1 MKFIT
6 VRDLRTSPAQIWKTL
21 PEEKE
26 MVITNNGRPIALLTP
41 ISGENLEETIR
52 AMRRSR
58 VANAIRN
65 MQLHSVKT
73 GKSRMTDEEI
83 EDEIRQ
89 SRKDRSR

>member
-65 MQLHSVKT
+65 MQLNSVKT
-73 GKSRMTDEEI
+73 GKNRMTDKEI